1 MNEIIES
8 KKIWPRNTKLQIY
21 RHAEMWDI
29 FLKKHRKYLDETWYT
44 WDEKDQQWMKGMNY
58 FYFLY

>member
-29 FLKKHRKYLDETWYT
+29 LKKNIENI
-44 WDEKDQQWMKGMNY
+44 WMKHGTHGMKKTSSG
-58 FYFLY
+58 